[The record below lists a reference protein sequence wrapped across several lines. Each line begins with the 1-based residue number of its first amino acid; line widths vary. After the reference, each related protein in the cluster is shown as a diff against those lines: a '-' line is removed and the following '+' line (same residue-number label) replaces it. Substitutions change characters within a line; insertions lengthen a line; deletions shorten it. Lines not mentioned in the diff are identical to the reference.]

1 VIGHHAHV
9 VQPIEQVGV
18 MWVAYGLA
26 NFISNLPTI
35 DSIWGPETQDGV
47 VLTVEIDRT
56 GERPVITDVVA
67 HPTWVDKD
75 AGWIVR
81 DVISALA
88 DDSLARIH
96 RQLEI
101 SLERTSGVVGAYVSA
116 VGIS

>member
-1 VIGHHAHV
+1 
-9 VQPIEQVGV
+9 
-18 MWVAYGLA
+18 M
-26 NFISNLPTI
+26 
-35 DSIWGPETQDGV
+35 

-56 GERPVITDVVA
+56 GDRPVITDVVA

-96 RQLEI
+96 RQLES
-101 SLERTSGVVGAYVSA
+101 SLERTSKIVGEW
-116 VGIS
+116 ISG